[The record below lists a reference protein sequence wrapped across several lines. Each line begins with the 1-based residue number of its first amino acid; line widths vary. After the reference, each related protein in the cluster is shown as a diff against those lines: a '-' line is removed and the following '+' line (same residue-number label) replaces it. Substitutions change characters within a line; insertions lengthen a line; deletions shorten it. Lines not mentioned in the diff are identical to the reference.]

1 MKDDVK
7 NDDLKIVSLEVENFK
22 RIKAVHIRP
31 DGSLIIISGRNAN
44 GKSSILDSISVAIGG
59 KKLAPAEPIRKG
71 QDKAEINLDLGRYK
85 VRRTFKRGD
94 DGEVTSALYL
104 EQADG
109 SRPRS
114 PQAMLDDLMGEL
126 AFDPLDFLRKPAKDR
141 FDTLKLL
148 VPEVDFDGIARQ
160 RQDAYDRR
168 TEVGRDAKRE
178 KAAAEAIPF
187 AEVPKDA
194 PDLDALIAELRQAG
208 EHNMQ
213 LETRRARR
221 RQAQVDID
229 AALDQAEKL
238 HAEANGLEAKAA
250 DLQRKLDEA
259 EALPAQMD
267 TAEIEAAIVSARTV
281 AAAVTQQKT
290 RSTHLHNAANHEQA
304 VMSLTNAIERMDAEK
319 RAAIEAAKMPA
330 GLSFGDG
337 DQILLAGVPFDQ
349 ASAAEQL
356 RASTE
361 VAMQLNPKLRVILI
375 RDGSLLDTD
384 SMKLLAELAAANDYQ
399 VFVERVAGD
408 RPAGVVIS
416 DGRVEGVFDAGGAK
430 QSPGSG
436 A

>member
-1 MKDDVK
+1 MKADTPKDD
-7 NDDLKIVSLEVENFK
+7 LRIISLEAENFK
-22 RIKAVHIRP
+22 RLVAVAIKP
-31 DGSLIIISGRNAN
+31 DGSLIQITGRNGQ
-44 GKSSILDSISVAIGG
+44 GKTSILDAVAVAIGG
-59 KKLAPAEPIRKG
+59 KKAAPAEPIRKG

-85 VRRTFKRGD
+85 IRRTFKRND
-94 DGEVTSALYL
+94 DGEVASALYL
-104 EQADG
+104 EQSDG

-160 RQDAYDRR
+160 RQAAYDRR

-178 KAAAEAIPF
+178 KMAAEAIPL
-187 AEVPKDA
+187 ANVPDEA
-194 PDLDALIAELRQAG
+194 PDLDALVAELRKAG
-208 EHNMQ
+208 THNTE

-238 HAEANGLEAKAA
+238 HAEASGLEAKAA
-250 DLQRKLDEA
+250 ELQRKLDEA

-267 TAEIEAAIVSARTV
+267 TAEIESAIASARTV

-290 RSTHLHNAANHEQA
+290 RSAHLHAARNHEQTIVA
-304 VMSLTNAIERMDAEK
+304 LTASIDRMDAEK
-319 RAAIEAAKMPA
+319 RTAIEAAKMPA
-330 GLSFGDG
+330 GLAFGEG

-356 RASTE
+356 RASTAI
-361 VAMQLNPKLRVILI
+361 AMSLNPRLRVILI
-375 RDGSLLDTD
+375 RDGSLLDSD
-384 SMKLLAELAAANDYQ
+384 SMKLLAQLAADNDYQ

-408 RPAGVVIS
+408 KPAGVVIE
-416 DGRVEGVFDAGGAK
+416 DGRVA
-430 QSPGSG
+430 S
-436 A
+436 

>member
-1 MKDDVK
+1 MKDDVTK
-7 NDDLKIVSLEVENFK
+7 DNELRVVELRADNFM
-22 RIKAVHIRP
+22 RLSAITIRP
-31 DGSLIIISGRNAN
+31 DGSMIVVSGKNGA
-44 GKSSILDSISVAIGG
+44 GKSSALNAIAVAIGG
-59 KKLAPAEPIRKG
+59 KKAAPAEPIRKG

-160 RQDAYDRR
+160 RQAAYDKR

-178 KAAAEAIPF
+178 KAAAEAIPLTTD
-187 AEVPKDA
+187 VPDEA
-194 PDLDALIAELRQAG
+194 PDLDALVAQMRSAG
-208 EHNMQ
+208 DANAQ

-221 RQAQVDID
+221 AAMQTEID
-229 AALDQAEKL
+229 DALDRAEKL

-250 DLQRKLDEA
+250 EQQAKLDGA
-259 EALPAQMD
+259 EALPAPVN
-267 TAEIEAAIVSARTV
+267 TADIEAAIASARTV
-281 AAAVTQQKT
+281 AAAVAQQKT
-290 RSTHLHNAANHEQA
+290 RAAHLHNAANHEQT
-304 VMSLTNAIERMDAEK
+304 VLSLTNAIERMDAEK
-319 RAAIEAAKMPA
+319 RAAIEKADMPA
-330 GLSFGDG
+330 GLAFGEG
-337 DQILLAGVPFDQ
+337 DQILLGGVPFDQ

-375 RDGSLLDTD
+375 RDGSLLDAD
-384 SMKLLAELAAANDYQ
+384 SMKLLAQLAADNDYQ

-408 RPAGVVIS
+408 KPAGIVIE
-416 DGRVEGVFDAGGAK
+416 DGKVA
-430 QSPGSG
+430 S
-436 A
+436 